1 MKRKSILWG
10 LFSGLAMLVLILD
23 GKTALDG
30 ARQGVMVCLM
40 TVIPALFPFF
50 LLSGLLTAALMG
62 APAKGLA
69 PLGRLLGLPKG
80 AGALA
85 VPTLLGGY
93 PAGAGAVAEGYRSG
107 MLSKK
112 QAEKLLPVC
121 NQPGPAFLFGM
132 VGMLFPKGW
141 MAWALWGIVVV
152 SAGVTALVT
161 IPRAEPLS
169 LTVSGKVPTPAGAM
183 ADAVKAMGSVCG
195 WVVLF
200 RVLLAF
206 LTRWCLWL
214 VPETGQVAIV
224 GLLELSNGALRLA
237 QILDVRTRFCLAA
250 GMVSFGGLCV
260 TMQTHSLAGEL
271 SLKPYL
277 AGKLLQAMVAVCLSL
292 GFFLPVVGLAVVFPR
307 MRQKRGSISPAV
319 GV

>member
-10 LFSGLAMLVLILD
+10 LFSGFAMLVLILD

-50 LLSGLLTAALMG
+50 LLSGLLTAALMV

-69 PLGRLLGLPKG
+69 PLARLLGLPKG

-85 VPTLLGGY
+85 VPALLGGY

-112 QAEKLLPVC
+112 QAERLLPVC

-169 LTVSGKVPTPAGAM
+169 LAASCKVPTPAGAM
-183 ADAVKAMGSVCG
+183 ADAVKAMGAVCG

-224 GLLELSNGALRLA
+224 GLLELSNGTLRLA
-237 QILDVRTRFCLAA
+237 QVMDIRTRFCLAA

-277 AGKLLQAMVAVCLSL
+277 AGKLLQATVAVCLSL